1 MLSIPVHRVFYFSRI
16 NSRMKHL
23 TVLLFLYSCATSL
36 NSRDGKLCNQ
46 LRTSVKKNVK
56 IKKVGPSYSSEEFV
70 DSLEF
75 QYSNCLFG
83 NDTAYLRTTLWNC
96 SGLVTP
102 SASSEK
108 YKELGLKYAIEYII
122 YVRDPL
128 LANPAL
134 YFGVDSM
141 NIVRCV
147 KRGMVR
153 TSINY

>member
-1 MLSIPVHRVFYFSRI
+1 MSV
-16 NSRMKHL
+16 
-23 TVLLFLYSCATSL
+23 AL
-36 NSRDGKLCNQ
+36 NSRQEKLCNQ
-46 LRTSVKKNVK
+46 LRSSVKKNVK
-56 IKKVGPSYSSEEFV
+56 IQMTGPSYSSEEFV

-108 YKELGLKYAIEYII
+108 YKELGLKYAVEYII
-122 YVRDPL
+122 YVREPL

-141 NIVRCV
+141 NLLRCV

-153 TSINY
+153 TSITN